1 MAAGIEKIIKQ
12 QKMAG
17 GNWLFVFP
25 IRTLVGRWMLAGGC

>member
-17 GNWLFVFP
+17 GNWLSVFTNRP
-25 IRTLVGRWMLAGGC
+25 LVGRWMLAGGC